1 MKECAGHKGQ
11 SPVPLY
17 RKLICYQSSHSP
29 AKKFKNVQELV
40 REVVL
45 EVQMAGSRT
54 SVLELVQEVKIASSR
69 TSVLQELNSSRTEVL
84 EPAICTSPTSS

>member
-1 MKECAGHKGQ
+1 MKVCAGHKGQ
-11 SPVPLY
+11 SPVPLHT
-17 RKLICYQSSHSP
+17 KLIYYRSSHSP

-40 REVVL
+40 QEVVL

-69 TSVLQELNSSRTEVL
+69 TSVLQELKF
-84 EPAICTSPTSS
+84 